1 MRLTI
6 KVAVHS
12 LGSDAVDIALVGL
25 NHELRRLNR
34 LRIRILIQQRN
45 GDRVRRTDFCV
56 RRRRIQRRHHRNV
69 IARLYR
75 DIARCL
81 IDHKLLARDAVVK
94 VTPSHNGT
102 RHHVEYR
109 PRGIRQNIVV
119 TRLGVKD
126 RDTPR
131 IVREQT
137 ADRIHILCRKS
148 EDNGILHVLEAIGLT
163 VLQNRCRIELR
174 AASAVPVLAH
184 IVRDTGEG
192 SLRRS
197 ANTAKEAILLHMA
210 VQTRARHCQ
219 RIAVVR
225 RQ

>member
-1 MRLTI
+1 MCLAVEI
-6 KVAVHS
+6 AVHS

-34 LRIRILIQQRN
+34 LRIRILIRQRN
-45 GDRVRRTDFCV
+45 GDRVRRADFCV

-81 IDHKLLARDAVVK
+81 IDHQLFARDAVVK

-109 PRGIRQNIVV
+109 SGGIRQNIVV
-119 TRLGVKD
+119 TRLGVED
-126 RDTPR
+126 GDPPR

-137 ADRIHILCRKS
+137 SDRIHILRRKS

-174 AASAVPVLAH
+174 AVSAVPVLAH
-184 IVRDTGEG
+184 IVRDAGKG

-197 ANTAKEAILLHMA
+197 ANTAKETVLLHMA
-210 VQTRARHCQ
+210 VQTCARHRQ
-219 RIAVVR
+219 GIAVVR

>member
-12 LGSDAVDIALVGL
+12 LCSDAVDIALVGL
-25 NHELRRLNR
+25 NHELRCLHRV
-34 LRIRILIQQRN
+34 RIRILIRQRN
-45 GDRVRRTDFCV
+45 ADRVRRTDFCV
-56 RRRRIQRRHHRNV
+56 RCRRIQRRHHRNV

-81 IDHKLLARDAVVK
+81 IDHQLFARDAVVK

-109 PRGIRQNIVV
+109 SGGIRQNIVV

-126 RDTPR
+126 GDPPR

-137 ADRIHILCRKS
+137 SDCIHILCRKS
-148 EDNGILHVLEAIGLT
+148 EDNRILHVLEAIGLT
-163 VLQNRCRIELR
+163 VLQNRCHIELR

-184 IVRDTGEG
+184 IVRDAGEG

-197 ANTAKEAILLHMA
+197 ANTAKETVLLHMA
-210 VQTRARHCQ
+210 AQTCARHRQ
-219 RIAVVR
+219 GIAVVR

>member
-1 MRLTI
+1 MCLAVEI
-6 KVAVHS
+6 AVHS

-69 IARLYR
+69 IARLYC

-137 ADRIHILCRKS
+137 ADRIHILRRKS
-148 EDNGILHVLEAIGLT
+148 EDNRILHVLEAIGLT
-163 VLQNRCRIELR
+163 VLQNRRRIELR